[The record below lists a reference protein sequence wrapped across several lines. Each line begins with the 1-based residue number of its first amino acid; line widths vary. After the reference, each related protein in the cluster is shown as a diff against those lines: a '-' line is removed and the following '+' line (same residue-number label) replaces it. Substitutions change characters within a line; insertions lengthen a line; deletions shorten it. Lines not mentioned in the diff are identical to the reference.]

1 MIELSESAFLT
12 ASIGAMAIGLLLA
25 FIPIMPG
32 TMIVWIIGMVA
43 AVLDQFQHI
52 TPTAAVIMTAIM
64 LLGVSSDFWLPALGV
79 KTGGMSCLAAVGS
92 LIGGLLGTF
101 FIPVPLAGTLIGTAL
116 GAGVVEWARLRRVQG
131 ALTAGRSAAKLFVI
145 GYVVELAT
153 SIAIFVTFVV
163 SIATTT

>member
-1 MIELSESAFLT
+1 MELSQNAFLT

-32 TMIVWIIGMVA
+32 TVIVWIIGLVA

-52 TPTAAVIMTAIM
+52 TPTAVVVMTAIM
-64 LLGVSSDFWLPALGV
+64 LFGVTSDFWLPALGV

-92 LIGGLLGTF
+92 LIGGLLGTL

-116 GAGVVEWARLRRVQG
+116 GAGVVEWARQRRVRG
-131 ALTAGRSAAKLFVI
+131 ALTAGRSAARLFVI
-145 GYVVELAT
+145 GYAVELAT
-153 SIAIFVTFVV
+153 SIAIFVTFLV

>member
-92 LIGGLLGTF
+92 LIGGFLGAHYGRRLS
-101 FIPVPLAGTLIGTAL
+101 PVALRAVIVVVGLIGL
-116 GAGVVEWARLRRVQG
+116 WRL
-131 ALTAGRSAAKLFVI
+131 LTV
-145 GYVVELAT
+145 
-153 SIAIFVTFVV
+153 
-163 SIATTT
+163 